1 MTKHSTRQ
9 LKIHGLLR
17 RNKYR
22 KNTEV
27 PQLRLSG
34 VWMEQLGFKVGDRVS
49 IITRDR
55 LLIIEPLQ
63 VAEAEP
69 DYQAALKQVKQ
80 TLKQLAQ

>member
-1 MTKHSTRQ
+1 MPKQHTRQ
-9 LKIHGLLR
+9 LKIYGLHR
-17 RNKYR
+17 RRRYGRNK
-22 KNTEV
+22 EV

-49 IITRDR
+49 ITTRDR

>member
-1 MTKHSTRQ
+1 MTKQHTRQ

-49 IITRDR
+49 ITTRDR

-63 VAEAEP
+63 VAEPEK